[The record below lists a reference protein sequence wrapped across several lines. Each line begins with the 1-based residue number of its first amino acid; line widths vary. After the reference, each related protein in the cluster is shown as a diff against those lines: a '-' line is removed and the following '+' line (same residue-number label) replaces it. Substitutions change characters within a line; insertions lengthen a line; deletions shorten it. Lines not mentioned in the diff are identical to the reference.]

1 MFYRMKTVTVC
12 ARIPEELK
20 RELVRY
26 GVKVSDV
33 VRRALAEEVERR
45 REAERREAARVLG
58 EALSKLSDEEIV
70 ASIREFRRA
79 R

>member
-1 MFYRMKTVTVC
+1 MKTVTVC

-79 R
+79 G